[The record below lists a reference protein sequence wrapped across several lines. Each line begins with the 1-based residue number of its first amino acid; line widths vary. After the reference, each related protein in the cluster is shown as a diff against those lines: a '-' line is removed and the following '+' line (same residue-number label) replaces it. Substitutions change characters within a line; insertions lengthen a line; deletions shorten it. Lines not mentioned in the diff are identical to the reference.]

1 MLLNPYES
9 PRPGDV
15 LVKESMGDSDS
26 IRQLLVEIRD
36 AQLELLQVQRE
47 ATERQKN
54 MMRFRYPLMV
64 IPFLIIFPVLF
75 FTRYFLFVP
84 PVPPRPARSVAPPI
98 ATPVNPPVTR
108 PR

>member
-1 MLLNPYES
+1 
-9 PRPGDV
+9 
-15 LVKESMGDSDS
+15 
-26 IRQLLVEIRD
+26 
-36 AQLELLQVQRE
+36 
-47 ATERQKN
+47 

-75 FTRYFLFVP
+75 FTRYFLVVP